1 MFVHTTCN
9 IRTSVLVIQVPS
21 NMLTYSQL
29 LAPLDSFLDDKYKS
43 KYIDKKFSNIFGKVP
58 DARTHAGYKIALRMT
73 RGPTNSCINFHCDGV
88 YATSTSQIPLNS
100 TSEYEGGALY
110 FFVSNQLLKVPRIP
124 GTLVQHPPNVLH
136 GVTSVVHG
144 TRKSLFIVDKSNGL
158 GEKGVVSLTADHVKA
173 FLLRGSSSA
182 NGKKRAG
189 EEPTQSANKKV
200 REEDTSSDKD
210 DRKKPPEELMNIKKE
225 VIVKKEEYTADTDD
239 EDEKKPSGDD
249 TTSQVK
255 AEVSVKKEEYTAD
268 IDEEG
273 EKKLPG
279 VKADEVKTDD
289 KRPAVPRKVEHIP
302 QAESPTMSWK
312 SLWEQMRKFG
322 WKYDTSHNHYL
333 HPSATK
339 ISQKYKGIHFFTSEK
354 AMKQYAIKHLGWRG
368 DGGSYDSIRGLTYAA
383 QVILC
388 IAVSLDQALGQ
399 TAHISMSILKKY
411 CIEAA
416 HYQVLDEYSLG
427 NISDLVEILMEK
439 QLLVSSNRGQLGDLG
454 FLNPNRGQFNIRNT
468 NAKVKVKVQLDDVEI
483 ALEKSLLNGEGFY
496 KSLVDYVR
504 REVR

>member
-1 MFVHTTCN
+1 
-9 IRTSVLVIQVPS
+9 
-21 NMLTYSQL
+21 MLTYLQL
-29 LAPLDSFLDDKYKS
+29 LAPLDGFLDNKYKS
-43 KYIDKKFSNIFGKVP
+43 KYIDKKFSDTFNAVP
-58 DARTHAGYKIALRMT
+58 DANAQWGYKIALRMT
-73 RGPTNSCINFHCDGV
+73 RGPTNSCINFHCDGG

-110 FFVSNQLLKVPRIP
+110 FFVSNQLLKVPRRQ
-124 GTLVQHPPNVLH
+124 GSLVQHPPNVLH

-144 TRKSLFIVDKSNGL
+144 TRKSLFIVDIANGL

-189 EEPTQSANKKV
+189 EESTAAQSANKKAS
-200 REEDTSSDKD
+200 EEDTGRDKD

-239 EDEKKPSGDD
+239 EDKKKPSGDIKDDTNTVATGNKED
-249 TTSQVK
+249 TTC
-255 AEVSVKKEEYTAD
+255 
-268 IDEEG
+268 
-273 EKKLPG
+273 L
-279 VKADEVKTDD
+279 
-289 KRPAVPRKVEHIP
+289 RKVEHIP

-312 SLWEQMRKFG
+312 LLWEQMRKSG
-322 WKYDTSHNHYL
+322 WKYVTPRNYYL

-339 ISQKYKGIHFFTSEK
+339 MEYTPRLLYIHYFTSEK
-354 AMKQYAIKHLGWRG
+354 AMKQYAIKHLGWKG
-368 DGGSYDSIRGLTYAA
+368 DGGSYDSIRGLSYAA

-388 IAVSLDQALGQ
+388 IAVSLDQVWGPEAK
-399 TAHISMSILKKY
+399 ISMGTLKKY
-411 CIEAA
+411 CTEAT

-427 NISDLVEILMEK
+427 NIHDLVEILMEK
-439 QLLVSSNRGQLGDLG
+439 QLLVSG
-454 FLNPNRGQFNIRNT
+454 NRGQFNARNT